1 MALPLLLA
9 LGAQAVGTGLSAL
22 AASKANKR
30 NKQAMDAA
38 ARRVNQFQINPLGNK
53 LAQAYTES
61 KLAEKDINQYQ
72 KQEAQDLLRA
82 QADAD
87 YGISDYA
94 PSGFAALGAQS
105 ANQGK
110 MQDQLGRLNAKYAPM
125 GLAAK
130 QQTNQLA
137 GEVDRYNYLEEQE
150 RKDKEQS
157 LANIDLGRA
166 QAEAANRNQMS
177 QLAIGLGASMA
188 GTLAG
193 ASKEDWSKLFGGGN
207 VAKTTFTPSG
217 LLPKVNADAL
227 YKNAMKPSYNV
238 GGKMKT
244 LNPLQQFSTKNLS
257 GTDYTQ
263 GVNFSGSV
271 PFNLSKQN
279 SIVSLPEDE
288 GYVQYGGNFVQRGNR
303 FVDSNIFKKPMN
315 MQNNFFAT
323 RYFNPNMYYKPKGK
337 YDVQLPIGYEEF
349 INDPN
354 SR

>member
-1 MALPLLLA
+1 MAIPLAALA
-9 LGAQAVGTGLSAL
+9 LQAVGTGL
-22 AASKANKR
+22 AAYQANQANKK
-30 NKQAMDAA
+30 NKAAMDAA

-82 QADAD
+82 QADAE
-87 YGISDYA
+87 YNISDYA

-137 GEVDRYNYLEEQE
+137 GEVDRYNYLQEQE

-166 QAEAANRNQMS
+166 QAENANRNQMA

-188 GTLAG
+188 GTLG
-193 ASKEDWSKLFGGGN
+193 GVSKEDWSKLFKGGN

-217 LLPKVNADAL
+217 LLPKVDGDAL
-227 YKNAMKPSYNV
+227 YKNAMAPSYNV
-238 GGKMKT
+238 SGKMKT

-257 GTDYTQ
+257 GNDYTQ
-263 GVNFSGSV
+263 GVNFSGPSPFNPKGSV
-271 PFNLSKQN
+271 PINESKRNSLVTLPLDFDEEDSYYGNKTKLVNQNLIQN
-279 SIVSLPEDE
+279 PWSL
-288 GYVQYGGNFVQRGNR
+288 
-303 FVDSNIFKKPMN
+303 
-315 MQNNFFAT
+315 QNKTLTNS
-323 RYFNPNMYYKPKGK
+323 YNPYMFYKPKGK
-337 YDVQLPIGYEEF
+337 FDVQAPMDF
-349 INDPN
+349 Q
-354 SR
+354 